1 MTLKSKTIIFITST
15 IMLAPQ
21 AFADT
26 KIESELGL
34 ATSYYR
40 YQEPSLM
47 SLRAIN
53 IGANYIGTLT
63 FQNDWFIRGDLT
75 ATASGGLHYSSN
87 GTGSMDGGK
96 NWYTDIRAL
105 VGKSLAFENFALA
118 PYVGFGYRYL
128 YNDGRGTSSTGN
140 PGYRRASNY
149 YYLPIGITHK
159 LDLTNQSK
167 LVTNIEFDYF
177 LRGKQTSYLS
187 DVPLSLYSPKY
198 PGVYV
203 IGTDFTNTQKSGYG
217 ARFSSMYQINN
228 WSIGPYLAYW
238 YVNTSDSAYLK
249 ILNYN
254 EWVPYCEPKNNTI
267 EAGLKISVLF

>member
-1 MTLKSKTIIFITST
+1 VSFKSKTIIFIAST

-21 AFADT
+21 VFSDT

-40 YQEPSLM
+40 YQEPNLM

-53 IGANYIGTLT
+53 IGANYIGTLV
-63 FQNDWFIRGDLT
+63 FQNDWFIRTDLA
-75 ATASGGLHYSSN
+75 ATVSGGVHYSSN
-87 GTGSMDGGK
+87 GTGSSDGQK

-105 VGKSLAFENFALA
+105 VGKNLAFGNYALA

-128 YNDGRGTSSTGN
+128 YNDGRGITSTGN

-159 LDLTNQSK
+159 LDLTGQSK
-167 LVTNIEFDYF
+167 LVTNLEFDYF

-187 DVPLSLYSPKY
+187 DVPLSLHSPKY

-217 ARFSSMYQINN
+217 ARFSTMYQIDNL
-228 WSIGPYLAYW
+228 SVGPYLNYW
-238 YVNTSDSAYLK
+238 HINTSDIAFLPTTKMLWYAGF
-249 ILNYN
+249 
-254 EWVPYCEPKNNTI
+254 CEPKNNTI

>member
-1 MTLKSKTIIFITST
+1 
-15 IMLAPQ
+15 MLAPQ
-21 AFADT
+21 AFSGT

-40 YQEPSLM
+40 YQEPNLM

-53 IGANYIGTLT
+53 IGANYIGTLM
-63 FQNDWFIRGDLT
+63 FQNDWFIRADLA
-75 ATASGGLHYSSN
+75 ATVSGGLHYSSN

-105 VGKSLAFENFALA
+105 VGKNLAFENYALT

-128 YNDGRGTSSTGN
+128 YHDGRGTTSTGHW
-140 PGYRRASNY
+140 GYRRASNY

-159 LDLTNQSK
+159 FDLTSQSK

-177 LRGKQTSYLS
+177 LRGKQTSCFS
-187 DVPLSLYSPKY
+187 DGYFNFKT
-198 PGVYV
+198 
-203 IGTDFTNTQKSGYG
+203 TDNINYIVLGKDVTNTQKSGYG
-217 ARFSSMYQINN
+217 ARFSTMYQMDN
-228 WSIGPYLAYW
+228 WSVGPYINYWHINVSDNVYSTW
-238 YVNTSDSAYLK
+238 YVPGWTLTRGC
-249 ILNYN
+249 I
-254 EWVPYCEPKNNTI
+254 EPKNNTI

>member
-1 MTLKSKTIIFITST
+1 MNLKSKTILFIASA
-15 IMLAPQ
+15 IMSASQ
-21 AFADT
+21 AFAGA
-26 KIESELGL
+26 KMESELGL

-40 YQEPSLM
+40 YQEPNLM

-63 FQNDWFIRGDLT
+63 FQNDWFIRGDLA

-105 VGKSLAFENFALA
+105 VGKNLEFENYALA

-128 YNDGRGTSSTGN
+128 YHDGRGITSTGN
-140 PGYRRASNY
+140 RGYRRASNY

-159 LDLTNQSK
+159 LDLTSQSK
-167 LVTNIEFDYF
+167 LVTNLEFDYF
-177 LRGKQTSYLS
+177 IRGKQTSYLS
-187 DVPLSLYSPKY
+187 DVPISRLSPEY
-198 PGVYV
+198 PDIYV
-203 IGTDFTNTQKSGYG
+203 IGKDFTNTQKSGYG
-217 ARFSSMYQINN
+217 TRFSSMYQINN
-228 WSIGPYLAYW
+228 WSIGPYVTYW
-238 YVNTSDSAYLK
+238 YVKASDNAYLK
-249 ILNYN
+249 VLNHSV
-254 EWVPYCEPKNNTI
+254 WIPYYEPKNNTI